1 MSTLKEKAEAIL
13 QEKEEKIIPE
23 NFSENLEVL
32 GVQGELPEGDYYG
45 GAFASS
51 IEVRN
56 GMVTFYGGT
65 GEKQIVG
72 AENIAVVGFSNDN
85 VAEAINLTADKI
97 KKDEVIL
104 GITGT
109 YEGSGSSDIVR
120 IKLFDN
126 VSNYNGNF
134 NNIKFIYNSSVD
146 KLYIDFDYTATN
158 YNPKD
163 EYILLNIIGSEKP
176 VDLDYDLGAQLVTQ
190 IDCDVNE
197 TKHIISELT
206 YVYYHTT
213 PEDIQYVTTNLDF
226 IFNQV
231 ILLHS
236 ISSGV

>member
-1 MSTLKEKAEAIL
+1 MSTLKDKAEAIL
-13 QEKEEKIIPE
+13 QEKEAKIIPE

-72 AENIAVVGFSNDN
+72 AENIAVIGFSNDN

-109 YEGSGSSDIVR
+109 YEGSGGNITTYNYFIQDNSAAQPGLGRIDITEYSNGDFVSDIVSDD
-120 IKLFDN
+120 I
-126 VSNYNGNF
+126 NYNSLKNF
-134 NNIKFIYNSSVD
+134 TN
-146 KLYIDFDYTATN
+146 TN
-158 YNPKD
+158 YNMLIFGYTLQDYSTNK
-163 EYILLNIIGSEKP
+163 LVLCNGSNTKYT
-176 VDLDYDLGAQLVTQ
+176 VQCYGYGGTDLGVFEVLPHS
-190 IDCDVNE
+190 
-197 TKHIISELT
+197 HIYTELNSALNDII
-206 YVYYHTT
+206 YVR
-213 PEDIQYVTTNLDF
+213 
-226 IFNQV
+226 
-231 ILLHS
+231 
-236 ISSGV
+236 

>member
-1 MSTLKEKAEAIL
+1 MSTLKDKAEAIL
-13 QEKEEKIIPE
+13 QEKETKIIPE

-109 YEGSGSSDIVR
+109 YEGSGGNITTYNYFIQDNSDAQPGLGRVNVVEYVNGDYIDDIVADDIDYYSLKKFIR
-120 IKLFDN
+120 LDRNMIILGYTLQDYSTNKLVICNGSNTEYNIQCYGANSEDLGIFDIQPHSYLYTELN
-126 VSNYNGNF
+126 SAL
-134 NNIKFIYNSSVD
+134 NNIS
-146 KLYIDFDYTATN
+146 YI
-158 YNPKD
+158 
-163 EYILLNIIGSEKP
+163 
-176 VDLDYDLGAQLVTQ
+176 Q
-190 IDCDVNE
+190 
-197 TKHIISELT
+197 
-206 YVYYHTT
+206 
-213 PEDIQYVTTNLDF
+213 
-226 IFNQV
+226 
-231 ILLHS
+231 
-236 ISSGV
+236 